1 MATGVTPRR
10 KIVGMSA
17 FDKLIA
23 AAASRRLGLFTT
35 DDAEQLGLTDQLI
48 HRRVGDRRLQSP
60 QRGVFLA
67 GAVPATWD
75 QRMLAACLYAGDCA
89 VASHRA
95 AAFIHGFDGAYQ
107 GPLELTMLLG
117 QARPRGVL
125 IHRTD
130 TLDAVD
136 RTVVRGVPTTSVVRS
151 LIDYGAVVGPGLV
164 ERAVESALRNKQ
176 TTEPAIHKRLLE
188 IGGRGRRG
196 VAKLR
201 SVLALRPDGGPAGSQ
216 LEILAAHLD
225 AAEEGGLV
233 RQYRVVL
240 QHGEAVLLDWA
251 FPDVRYNV
259 EFDSE
264 LNHGGRRDAAR
275 DIERDKDLGRLGW
288 TVRRFWY
295 HDVAKRPAWVSAEIR
310 ADLRRLRA

>member
-1 MATGVTPRR
+1 
-10 KIVGMSA
+10 MSA

-35 DDAEQLGLTDQLI
+35 DDAEQLGLTDQLLQ
-48 HRRVGDRRLQSP
+48 RRLSDNRLQAP
-60 QRGVFLA
+60 QRGVFPA
-67 GAVPATWD
+67 SAVPATWD
-75 QRMLAACLYAGDCA
+75 QRMLAACLYAGECA

-95 AAFIHGFDGAYQ
+95 AAYLHGFDGAHQ

-136 RTVVRGVPTTSVVRS
+136 RSAVRGVPTTSVVRS

-176 TTEPAIHKRLLE
+176 TTEKAIHKRLLE
-188 IGGRGRRG
+188 IGGHGRRG

-201 SVLALRPDGGPAGSQ
+201 SVLALRPDGGPAGSE

-225 AAEEGGLV
+225 AADEYGII
-233 RQYRVVL
+233 RQHRVVL
-240 QHGEAVLLDWA
+240 SHGEAVLLDWA
-251 FPDVRYNV
+251 FPDVLYNV

-264 LNHGGRRDAAR
+264 LNHGGRKAAAR
-275 DIERDKDLGRLGW
+275 DLERDKDLGHLGW
-288 TVRRFWY
+288 TTRRFWY
-295 HDVAKRPAWVSAEIR
+295 DDVRKRPAWVSAEIR